1 MGFLFVFR
9 VLLLVVLS
17 FVQFVQEGPLI
28 LPLVFFSFSCL
39 FYLSCICSYINIFFF
54 VSDKKKK
61 KRASFVLEIHPVRF
75 CTSIFR
81 RGSPNYGIFFY
92 RLNLLFSFFFFLLD
106 CVELETNG
114 LQVVPMFCIYT
125 RFSED
130 PLNCRKI
137 ANAHIIDLDKIHQH
151 LLVIVSTHRHHSH
164 NLSHSQLLFFF
175 NSFFLF
181 QIW

>member
-1 MGFLFVFR
+1 MCRKDLSSFPWFFSLFLVYFISPVFV
-9 VLLLVVLS
+9 
-17 FVQFVQEGPLI
+17 LI
-28 LPLVFFSFSCL
+28 LIYSSSFL
-39 FYLSCICSYINIFFF
+39 I
-54 VSDKKKK
+54 KKKK

-137 ANAHIIDLDKIHQH
+137 ANAHIIDLDKIH
-151 LLVIVSTHRHHSH
+151 
-164 NLSHSQLLFFF
+164 
-175 NSFFLF
+175 
-181 QIW
+181 

>member
-1 MGFLFVFR
+1 MFNLCRKDLSSFPWFFSLFLVYFISPVFV
-9 VLLLVVLS
+9 
-17 FVQFVQEGPLI
+17 LI
-28 LPLVFFSFSCL
+28 LIYSSSFL
-39 FYLSCICSYINIFFF
+39 I
-54 VSDKKKK
+54 KKK

-137 ANAHIIDLDKIHQH
+137 ANAHIIDLDKIH
-151 LLVIVSTHRHHSH
+151 
-164 NLSHSQLLFFF
+164 
-175 NSFFLF
+175 
-181 QIW
+181 